1 MEYHQIVPVRVPPLT
16 QADTT
21 DEAGTLNFEFTPAAG
36 VMVSLDGLLE
46 FELGATV
53 TPALTVGGETVRF
66 IPFVASACGLQVDLD
81 MFGETFTSQ
90 ANVYETSQ
98 AMTRTLAKD
107 DNTVNALYGLEQYR
121 GLDSS
126 FEGYNLF
133 SSATLGAISG
143 NSNVNPRTQLQFS
156 AGGGTPLEEV
166 CIKVYHPLSLGV
178 AKVGFVPPTPI
189 RYNVTYFTP
198 PAEDIIAVRAGLP
211 SSAVQIINPI
221 EFFLNL
227 WLAVPDQRPQF
238 LNPFNTSKTTLNV
251 FYPHY
256 RTEVRTYRFQ
266 ENTSFVLQ
274 FQKRQDTAQL
284 IVSQRRASS
293 LTDNRLI
300 QGIHFGGP
308 RLAMLQVEI
317 YDQILQNIPT
327 NAFDVAKRFMYS
339 HYMHTMAGKET
350 NENFQNFSMQP
361 FDVFMT
367 MPLRGQPSGTFQ
379 VNFTTLRTDTSGNAL
394 DAGELIRMF
403 VTTGVVASWTLA
415 YEAGQ
420 FVSSQNFQI

>member
-1 MEYHQIVPVRVPPLT
+1 MWI
-16 QADTT
+16 
-21 DEAGTLNFEFTPAAG
+21 
-36 VMVSLDGLLE
+36 
-46 FELGATV
+46 
-53 TPALTVGGETVRF
+53 
-66 IPFVASACGLQVDLD
+66 
-81 MFGETFTSQ
+81 
-90 ANVYETSQ
+90 
-98 AMTRTLAKD
+98 
-107 DNTVNALYGLEQYR
+107 
-121 GLDSS
+121 
-126 FEGYNLF
+126 
-133 SSATLGAISG
+133 
-143 NSNVNPRTQLQFS
+143 
-156 AGGGTPLEEV
+156 
-166 CIKVYHPLSLGV
+166 
-178 AKVGFVPPTPI
+178 
-189 RYNVTYFTP
+189 
-198 PAEDIIAVRAGLP
+198 
-211 SSAVQIINPI
+211 
-221 EFFLNL
+221 
-227 WLAVPDQRPQF
+227 AVPDQRPQF

-293 LTDNRLI
+293 LDDNRLI

-308 RLAMLQVEI
+308 RLAILQVEI

-379 VNFTTLRTDTSGNAL
+379 VNFTTLRTDTGGNAL

-403 VTTGVVASWTLA
+403 VTTGIVASWTLA